1 APAFQA
7 DQDRS
12 VPLGFLPQLRAVLG
26 RTAPAFRAGHVEPA
40 SSPQET
46 RGPLRPD
53 SFAARVRACVGRTA
67 PAFQADQDRSVPLGF
82 LPQLRAVLGRTAP
95 AFRARPAGLYDADL
109 TGVGPTRPARRDT
122 EAAERH
128 FRQAVDLYG
137 NTGSSLGQATATL
150 SLGELA
156 HVRSDYGT
164 AERHYL
170 HALDLYQKTGSSL
183 GQATATLG
191 QATATLGQA
200 TATLGLG
207 ELARARSDIDTAEQ
221 HFRHALDLYQ
231 KTGSSLG
238 QATATLGLG
247 ELARARSYIDTAE
260 QHLTNDERAMLSLM
274 DRKDRA
280 RYLLQRR
287 IDEKREMSVLLS
299 QLQALRHQ
307 TAMAVINNI
316 R

>member
-1 APAFQA
+1 M
-7 DQDRS
+7 
-12 VPLGFLPQLRAVLG
+12 
-26 RTAPAFRAGHVEPA
+26 
-40 SSPQET
+40 
-46 RGPLRPD
+46 
-53 SFAARVRACVGRTA
+53 
-67 PAFQADQDRSVPLGF
+67 
-82 LPQLRAVLGRTAP
+82 LGRTAP

-122 EAAERH
+122 EAAERHFRQAVDLYGNTGSSLGQATVTLSLGELAHVRSDYGTAERH